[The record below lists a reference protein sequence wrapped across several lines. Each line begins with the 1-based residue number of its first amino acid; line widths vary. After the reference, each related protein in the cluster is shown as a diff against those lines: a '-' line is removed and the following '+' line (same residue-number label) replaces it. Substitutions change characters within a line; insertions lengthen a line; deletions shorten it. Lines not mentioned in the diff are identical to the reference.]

1 MAWLL
6 LAVALLAILGL
17 ALAPSCWWRSRR
29 RTSMGADA
37 KGTTPPAL
45 TAAQMADTAALARRL
60 VADIVSHLKAG
71 MSLDEYRLAL
81 ALTTAQ
87 ARIEAVER
95 ERDNW
100 QETAAQH
107 CRNEEFWRGL
117 VHQTGAHFG
126 PAAYTADDGSVGDR
140 VLGLKVPE
148 LAQAAVAERDA
159 LEARVGFL
167 EGEAERAWQSFS
179 NETTRAEQ
187 AEAVREEAQEL
198 LGEARSRIEA
208 LERERDA
215 AVASRMSDHG
225 ILLDAWRDRGEAVPG
240 VDRESTVLRVIRGIH
255 AMRDRAEQAEAELTA
270 ALTRLDA
277 LVAFLPSIVHE
288 QAQDTEYLVSYIE
301 TWRDDSAE
309 FATLAGRME
318 AERDAARTR
327 AEGLEGALSEVL
339 SGFPYAEILT
349 GLEPD
354 SGEKHLRSYDA
365 RATQGQIEKWRAVL
379 ATPPPATTGE
389 EPTR

>member
-1 MAWLL
+1 M
-6 LAVALLAILGL
+6 
-17 ALAPSCWWRSRR
+17 
-29 RTSMGADA
+29 T
-37 KGTTPPAL
+37 AL
-45 TAAQMADTAALARRL
+45 TAAQMARLDKAVKRLQRDLAVDDGTGSLAGSFADDAQANDVRRL
-60 VADIVSHLKAG
+60 LS
-71 MSLDEYRLAL
+71 

-198 LGEARSRIEA
+198 LGEARSQRRRRAVARSSAPTIRSWTHGLLVTESRIEA
-208 LERERDA
+208 LEGLNRTWGERMLQSIDA
-215 AVASRMSDHG
+215 SWPGMTRAMTDPSLTLQDYISD
-225 ILLDAWRDRGEAVPG
+225 
-240 VDRESTVLRVIRGIH
+240 LR
-255 AMRDRAEQAEAELTA
+255 ADLTA
-270 ALTRLDA
+270 ARTRLDA
-277 LVAFLPSIVHE
+277 VVALLPSSVHE

-327 AEGLEGALSEVL
+327 AEGLEAALSEVL

>member
-1 MAWLL
+1 MTEH
-6 LAVALLAILGL
+6 
-17 ALAPSCWWRSRR
+17 
-29 RTSMGADA
+29 TSNPMPEARPDA
-37 KGTTPPAL
+37 SATSDARPTPPAL
-45 TAAQMADTAALARRL
+45 TAAQMADTAALASRL

-71 MSLDEYRLAL
+71 MSLDTMERLNPEYRLAL

-198 LGEARSRIEA
+198 LGEARARIEA
-208 LERERDA
+208 LEGLNRTWGERMLQSIDA
-215 AVASRMSDHG
+215 SWPGMTRAMTDPSLTLQDYISD
-225 ILLDAWRDRGEAVPG
+225 
-240 VDRESTVLRVIRGIH
+240 LR
-255 AMRDRAEQAEAELTA
+255 ADLT
-270 ALTRLDA
+270 
-277 LVAFLPSIVHE
+277 
-288 QAQDTEYLVSYIE
+288 
-301 TWRDDSAE
+301 
-309 FATLAGRME
+309 
-318 AERDAARTR
+318 AARTR
-327 AEGLEGALSEVL
+327 AEGLE
-339 SGFPYAEILT
+339 AENERLRMLLCLRHHAT
-349 GLEPD
+349 AAGLYLD
-354 SGEKHLRSYDA
+354 DGELQCAACGIDFKRMSAED
-365 RATQGQIEKWRAVL
+365 IERRFTENGRREL
-379 ATPPPATTGE
+379 AAITPPPATTGE